1 MTFEC
6 FASSQNNTNLTLP
19 QIKRVSKDVLP
30 LILFLESNFFK
41 RIRVDGASGLRIYF
55 VENLIDEEVQGPFKG
70 IQSWINYYMPFNFTE
85 YFNLKN
91 SHSKKLFLIDKIK
104 AGILNI
110 ANQFNWNR
118 DLFLQI
124 FDEIDALEGKLIT
137 YSKKYRLKGLK
148 TQAQI
153 EICCETGYYQYNLLL
168 LEKDSVIS
176 KHHIV
181 TLNAYYNIFFEGNR
195 IISEMKWE
203 DENTFVILGKKG
215 ELERI
220 RFEYKLEKDTLT
232 RIFTVEPAI
241 VDEFMEEFDLATT
254 TDEQKIQI
262 ILNNMDTG
270 KWHIYI

>member
-1 MTFEC
+1 MTLEC
-6 FASSQNNTNLTLP
+6 FASSQNKVDLP
-19 QIKRVSKDVLP
+19 LSKIKRVSKDVLP

-41 RIRVDGASGLRIYF
+41 KIKVDGASGLRIYF
-55 VENLIDEEVQGPFKG
+55 VENHIDEEVQGPFKG
-70 IQSWINYYMPFNFTE
+70 FQSWINYYMPFNFTE
-85 YFNLKN
+85 YFKLEN

-104 AGILNI
+104 EGILNI
-110 ANQFNWNR
+110 ANQFNWSR
-118 DLFLQI
+118 ELFLQI
-124 FDEIDALEGKLIT
+124 FEEIDALEGMLLT

-148 TQAQI
+148 AQAQI
-153 EICCETGYYQYNLLL
+153 EIGCEPGYYQYNLLL

-176 KHHIV
+176 RHHIV

-220 RFEYKLEKDTLT
+220 RFEYKLDKDKLT
-232 RIFTVEPAI
+232 RIFTLEPTI

-254 TDEQKIQI
+254 TDEQKVDI
-262 ILNNMDTG
+262 ILNNMDTN